1 VVVDPFDTPGR
12 WLITTASGAKHL
24 IDSSDPD
31 APVTVVRIAPGG
43 VIPAA
48 GFELGPLRRDGSPIN
63 VSALGHPT
71 NDGPRRGLALG
82 ADMILTLESLDPLL
96 AYLTVRHTTPV
107 VSIERLDATAIDE
120 GVPDAE

>member
-82 ADMILTLESLDPLL
+82 ADMILLL

>member
-1 VVVDPFDTPGR
+1 M
-12 WLITTASGAKHL
+12 TTASGAQHL

-31 APVTVVRIAPGG
+31 APVTVVRTAPEG
-43 VIPAA
+43 VTPAE

-63 VSALGHPT
+63 VIAVGHPT
-71 NDGPRRGLALG
+71 DNGPKEGIALG

-107 VSIERLDATAIDE
+107 VSIDRLDGTAIDE
-120 GVPDAE
+120 GVLDAE